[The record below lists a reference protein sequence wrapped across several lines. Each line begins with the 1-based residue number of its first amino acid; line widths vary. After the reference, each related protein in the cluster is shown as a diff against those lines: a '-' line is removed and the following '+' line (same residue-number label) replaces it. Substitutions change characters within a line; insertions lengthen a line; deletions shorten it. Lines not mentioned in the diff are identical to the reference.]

1 MVFIAVGVV
10 LILFGFAYLRWPAM
24 YRRGIFLRTSAA
36 VRSLSEDQYA
46 TFMRILAM
54 LLIVSGVALLLY
66 GAF

>member
-1 MVFIAVGVV
+1 
-10 LILFGFAYLRWPAM
+10 M
-24 YRRGIFLRTSAA
+24 YRRGIFLRTSVA

>member
-1 MVFIAVGVV
+1 MVFIAVGAV

-24 YRRGIFLRTSAA
+24 YRRGIFLRTSVA